1 MGLLGSLHTALQR
14 LQVHHQRRR
23 QGPSIAS
30 DMHNTEHQTPATIV
44 MASAPGNGA
53 RGVPMLVLHDH
64 APAMQGCIRPKP
76 RLVRCGLFIPSLHI
90 HPARFCLVSSIGV
103 CFSAFD
109 VGCGP
114 SCWPRC
120 IMSVISGISRGLGEV
135 RSCRA
140 GEGLKM
146 PVQCCWKEVAESRPE
161 APLSEGTYCQAVRH
175 RVLGWRLE
183 DRRTPPELLAPAT
196 NASMSSRLF
205 FLCPLAIA
213 PLSRNGPIRHHQK
226 WEQLGP
232 LWSWLGAGGCRIV
245 TS

>member
-23 QGPSIAS
+23 QGPSTAS
-30 DMHNTEHQTPATIV
+30 DMRNTEHQTPATIV

-64 APAMQGCIRPKP
+64 APAMQGCISPKP
-76 RLVRCGLFIPSLHI
+76 RLGHCGLFSPSLHI

-103 CFSAFD
+103 CFSAAD

-120 IMSVISGISRGLGEV
+120 IMSIISGISRVLGEV

-140 GEGLKM
+140 GAGLKM
-146 PVQCCWKEVAESRPE
+146 PVQCCWKEVVESRPE
-161 APLSEGTYCQAVRH
+161 APLSEGA
-175 RVLGWRLE
+175 
-183 DRRTPPELLAPAT
+183 
-196 NASMSSRLF
+196 
-205 FLCPLAIA
+205 
-213 PLSRNGPIRHHQK
+213 
-226 WEQLGP
+226 
-232 LWSWLGAGGCRIV
+232 
-245 TS
+245 